1 MPSRVDIVNHALT
14 KLGEERIIALSDEV
28 AAARHASAVFD
39 LVLEGELQANS
50 WAFSMRRA
58 SLAASAT
65 APVWGYDF
73 AYPVPANFIHLFYVD
88 GQEENAGRS
97 EFVGSWDPV
106 YRVEGR
112 QIVTNLAGPL
122 KIIYTAMIEDPNEWD
137 PGFRNAFAIKLA
149 EVLCDPVTQN
159 TTKKQL
165 LEREYASQ
173 IALSKQRTAIQNP
186 PTQPR
191 DGTWLQARLD

>member
-58 SLAASAT
+58 SLAASAA
-65 APVWGYDF
+65 APVWGYQF
-73 AYPVPANFIHLFYVD
+73 AYPVPADFIHLFYVD
-88 GQEENAGRS
+88 GQEENASRS
-97 EFVGSWDPV
+97 EFVGSWDPI

-112 QIVTNLAGPL
+112 QIVTNLSAPL
-122 KIIYTAMIEDPNEWD
+122 RIIYTAMIEDPNEWD